1 MVSSCSEGL
10 NINDFLS
17 KIFAQVLSISMDEIF
32 QVVIDNDTERTT
44 ADNRMTDR
52 DDQIMISK
60 KSSEGNRAFFTLLS
74 LIC

>member
-10 NINDFLS
+10 NINEFLS
-17 KIFAQVLSISMDEIF
+17 KILAQVLSISMDEIF
-32 QVVIDNDTERTT
+32 QVVIDNDTERTI